1 MVNLDPRT
9 MLVVEAFVLFLVG
22 GLTFLAAFQVQ
33 RDRTLLWAATGM
45 WLACLGFL
53 LGVTREYADL
63 LAFSIIVTNMLMITG
78 HACLWISA
86 RVFAGRPVSWH
97 WLVAGAVVWLLMGQ
111 WPRFMAD
118 ADLRVATYSILCLG
132 YIGAAMAELWSEWRR
147 HPGAVSPL
155 MAFLTIHGLFYVYR
169 IPPAPAKQ
177 VVWQNWPDFALV
189 MFEGLFFAISLSFS
203 ILMMV
208 RARAEQDYR
217 HAALHDA
224 LTGLPNRRALFERGK
239 ALLAQARESGADVAV
254 LMCDLDWFKQVNDRF
269 GHETGDR
276 VLVCFARV
284 LQQAAGAHALHA
296 RLGGEEFVVVAANLG
311 PLGAQDLAAR
321 LRRQLSAQAGVL
333 PCRLTVSVGV
343 ACSRPV
349 GYDLDRLLARADQAL
364 YAAKTAGRDCIR
376 LWPVAESGSAP
387 SAAVSRGSLGR
398 FGEHPVDA

>member
-22 GLTFLAAFQVQ
+22 GLTFLAAFQVK
-33 RDRTLLWAATGM
+33 RDRTLMWAAVGM

-63 LAFSIIVTNMLMITG
+63 LAFSIIVTNMLMITD
-78 HACLWISA
+78 HACLWAST
-86 RVFAGRPVSWH
+86 RVFAGRPVSGR
-97 WLVAGAVVWLLMGQ
+97 WLAAGALAWLLLGQ
-111 WPRFMAD
+111 WPVFMAD
-118 ADLRVATYSILCLG
+118 ADLRVAIYSVLCLG
-132 YIGAAMAELWSEWRR
+132 YIGAALAELWPEWRR
-147 HPGAVSPL
+147 HRGAVTPL
-155 MAFLTIHGLFYVYR
+155 MAFLTLHGLFYAYR
-169 IPPAPAKQ
+169 IPPAPPKH

-224 LTGLPNRRALFERGK
+224 LTGLPNRRALFERGQ
-239 ALLAQARESGADVAV
+239 ALLAQARASGSDIAV

-269 GHETGDR
+269 GHDAGDR
-276 VLVCFARV
+276 VLVCFAGV
-284 LQQAAGAHALHA
+284 LRQLAGDQTLHA
-296 RLGGEEFVVVAANLG
+296 RLGGEEFVVVAASLG

-321 LRRQLSAQAGVL
+321 LRSHLSAQAGVL
-333 PCRLTVSVGV
+333 PCRLTVSVGI
-343 ACSRPV
+343 ACSRHV

-376 LWPVAESGSAP
+376 VWPAAGTESGS
-387 SAAVSRGSLGR
+387 SAAISRSGR
-398 FGEHPVDA
+398 RGLGEHPVDA